1 MENKK
6 SINVSIY
13 IIGIKRAF
21 GALADLFFARECA
34 VCGRELL
41 VHEHHLCLHCFAELP
56 LTYFWNFKDHAAE
69 QVFWGRVR
77 IERVY
82 SLYYYIN
89 RYRTP
94 IHKLKYKSNVDIGLY
109 LGRMLGEKIAQGEVG
124 FDYIV
129 PIPLHWRK
137 LQKRGYNQSKVIARG
152 IKEGIKKRRRE
163 MREDKGGYNRGYN
176 RNESGNESKNGEEKG
191 AESNYRYYKNKIIS
205 NLIKRQAFTNTQT
218 EKDRIERWKN
228 VSVAFAIN
236 SRVVKGLRR
245 ERLQREEQNKVQ
257 PFKILLVD
265 DVLTTGATLEV
276 CASLIKEYLEAEIY
290 IATLA
295 YVE

>member
-1 MENKK
+1 M
-6 SINVSIY
+6 SIKNYRDKESYYFGV
-13 IIGIKRAF
+13 IGKFIAGVKRALN
-21 GALADLFFARECA
+21 ALVDLFFDRECA

-41 VHEHHLCLHCFAELP
+41 LNEDHLCLNCYAELP
-56 LTYFWNFKDHAAE
+56 LTYFWNYRNHAAE

-77 IERVY
+77 VERVY

-89 RYRTP
+89 RYRAP
-94 IHKLKYKSNVDIGLY
+94 IHKLKYKSNVEIGLY
-109 LGRMLGEKIAQGEVG
+109 LGRMLGEKIALEESR
-124 FDYIV
+124 FDFIV

-152 IKEGIKKRRRE
+152 IKEGLRRGRE
-163 MREDKGGYNRGYN
+163 EGRVE
-176 RNESGNESKNGEEKG
+176 
-191 AESNYRYYKNKIIS
+191 IC
-205 NLIKRQAFTNTQT
+205 NLIKRQTFTNTQT

-228 VSVAFAIN
+228 VAAAFAIN
-236 SRVVKGLRR
+236 SRAVERVKREWLLREKR
-245 ERLQREEQNKVQ
+245 HRDGEKIYQHKIDEQDKL
-257 PFKILLVD
+257 PPCRILLVD

-276 CASLIKEYLEAEIY
+276 CASLIKEHLDAEIY